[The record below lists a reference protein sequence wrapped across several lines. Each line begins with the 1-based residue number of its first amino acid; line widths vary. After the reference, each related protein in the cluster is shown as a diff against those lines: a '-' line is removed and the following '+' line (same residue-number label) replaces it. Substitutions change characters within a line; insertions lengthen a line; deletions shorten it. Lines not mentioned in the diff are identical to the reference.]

1 MLGFM
6 TYYFPGNGPASWKQ
20 LLADPEKQWKVGK
33 SARTL
38 ANCWEASD
46 GFPPDVSAVLDA
58 SGYGQLSNLAFVA
71 GFPEHKVKLPGGS
84 RSSQTD
90 VYVLGSNR
98 YGLASIAV
106 EGKVLE
112 PFGDTVAD
120 WLGDAPSKGMQIR
133 LRFLAENLSLDPDAI
148 GDLRYQ
154 LLHRTVS
161 AILEGRRLHA
171 RTYTMLVHSWAPNRE
186 GFDDYVAFAERLRGT
201 PSINGITDTHVPNLY
216 VGWVTGDPR
225 WLNS

>member
-20 LLADPEKQWKVGK
+20 RLADPGKQWKVGK

-58 SGYGQLSNLAFVA
+58 SGYEQLSHLAFVA

-84 RSSQTD
+84 RSLQTD

-120 WLGDAPSKGMQIR
+120 WLGDAPSKGKQIR
-133 LRFLAENLSLDPDAI
+133 LRFLAENLSLPVGGVDRGPV
-148 GDLRYQ
+148 G
-154 LLHRTVS
+154 LLGL
-161 AILEGRRLHA
+161 AD
-171 RTYTMLVHSWAPNRE
+171 
-186 GFDDYVAFAERLRGT
+186 FD
-201 PSINGITDTHVPNLY
+201 H
-216 VGWVTGDPR
+216 DPR
-225 WLNS
+225 PLGEDANQSVVDLVDPAAELSKTLLSVRILR

>member
-1 MLGFM
+1 M

-154 LLHRTVS
+154 LFHRTVT

-171 RTYTMLVHSWAPNRE
+171 RTYTMLV
-186 GFDDYVAFAERLRGT
+186 
-201 PSINGITDTHVPNLY
+201 
-216 VGWVTGDPR
+216 
-225 WLNS
+225 